1 MPKGSNSVGVC
12 VVRTV
17 ERQDTA
23 APPRS
28 GPAPDSHPE
37 VGRLTPGSSSQPFR
51 GSPVHAAF
59 AVAENYPGH
68 ASPQAPDDLAI
79 AKNRGCGWAYAGA
92 QARRYRPSSSHL
104 KFDANRPR
112 PSAEVAQQSDQ
123 DRPVP
128 LTRRL
133 RSGNIPDQQIVSTMS
148 VRRALRG
155 AGPSARLEKGPM
167 DGGLAIA
174 VGWLAVALVVALLIG
189 RSIRLADLNAK
200 LARAPGEQPSVV
212 EDVPDLVEDGSGL
225 VQDASD
231 LVEDGSDLVQDASDL
246 VEDEPRAEVAAP
258 EDMPGEVSP
267 SSGPQGETGSA
278 TAPGESRASAILPPH
293 HPAVRPPTGRR
304 PAAPKRTHPT
314 GPIG

>member
-12 VVRTV
+12 VVRMV

-23 APPRS
+23 APPRP

-37 VGRLTPGSSSQPFR
+37 VGKLTPGSSSQPFR
-51 GSPVHAAF
+51 GSPVHQAARWLETTRDTRPHKPLMTSRSRRTE
-59 AVAENYPGH
+59 VVGGH
-68 ASPQAPDDLAI
+68 TPVRKRVTTD
-79 AKNRGCGWAYAGA
+79 
-92 QARRYRPSSSHL
+92 
-104 KFDANRPR
+104 RPR
-112 PSAEVAQQSDQ
+112 PTSSPTPIGLGP
-123 DRPVP
+123 RPKSRNNRIRIVRYRSRDASVP
-128 LTRRL
+128 GTLPTSKSSPRC
-133 RSGNIPDQQIVSTMS
+133 Q
-148 VRRALRG
+148 RG
-155 AGPSARLEKGPM
+155 GPPEAWGPSARPEKGPM
-167 DGGLAIA
+167 DRVLAIA
-174 VGWLAVALVVALLIG
+174 VLWFAVAIVVALLIG

-200 LARAPGEQPSVV
+200 LARAPDEQPSVA
-212 EDVPDLVEDGSGL
+212 EDVP
-225 VQDASD
+225 D

-258 EDMPGEVSP
+258 EDMPGDVSP

-278 TAPGESRASAILPPH
+278 TAPGESRASVILPPH

>member
-12 VVRTV
+12 VVRMV

-23 APPRS
+23 APPRP

-104 KFDANRPR
+104 KFDVNRPR

-148 VRRALRG
+148 RRALRG
-155 AGPSARLEKGPM
+155 AGPTARLEKGPM
-167 DGGLAIA
+167 DGVLAIA
-174 VGWLAVALVVALLIG
+174 VGWLAVAIVVALLIG

-200 LARAPGEQPSVV
+200 LARAPDEQPSVV
-212 EDVPDLVEDGSGL
+212 EDVP
-225 VQDASD
+225 
-231 LVEDGSDLVQDASDL
+231 DLVQDASDL

-258 EDMPGEVSP
+258 EDMPGDVSP
-267 SSGPQGETGSA
+267 SSGPQGETG
-278 TAPGESRASAILPPH
+278 
-293 HPAVRPPTGRR
+293 
-304 PAAPKRTHPT
+304 
-314 GPIG
+314 

>member
-17 ERQDTA
+17 ERQDTT
-23 APPRS
+23 APPRP

-37 VGRLTPGSSSQPFR
+37 VGRLTPGLSSQPFR
-51 GSPVHAAF
+51 GSPVHQPSRWLKTTR
-59 AVAENYPGH
+59 ETRPHKPLMTSRSG
-68 ASPQAPDDLAI
+68 
-79 AKNRGCGWAYAGA
+79 KNRGCGWAYAGA

-104 KFDANRPR
+104 KFDVNRPR

-148 VRRALRG
+148 RRALRG
-155 AGPSARLEKGPM
+155 AGPTARLEKGPM

-174 VGWLAVALVVALLIG
+174 VGWLAVAIVVALLIG

-200 LARAPGEQPSVV
+200 LARAPDEPPSVV
-212 EDVPDLVEDGSGL
+212 EDVPDLVEDEP
-225 VQDASD
+225 D
-231 LVEDGSDLVQDASDL
+231 LVEDEPDLVEDEPDLVEDEPEL

-258 EDMPGEVSP
+258 DEMPGDVSP
-267 SSGPQGETGSA
+267 SSGPQGDAGSA

>member
-200 LARAPGEQPSVV
+200 LARAPDEQPSVV
-212 EDVPDLVEDGSGL
+212 EDVPDLVEDGS
-225 VQDASD
+225 D
-231 LVEDGSDLVQDASDL
+231 LVEDEPNL

-258 EDMPGEVSP
+258 EEMPGDVSP
-267 SSGPQGETGSA
+267 SSSPQGEAGSA

-304 PAAPKRTHPT
+304 TAAPKRTHPT